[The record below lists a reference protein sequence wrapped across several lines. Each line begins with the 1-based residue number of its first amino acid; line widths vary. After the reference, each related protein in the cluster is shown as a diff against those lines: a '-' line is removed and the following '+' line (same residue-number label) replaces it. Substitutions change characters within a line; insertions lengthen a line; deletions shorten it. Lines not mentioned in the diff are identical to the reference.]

1 MTESPTAF
9 WPSPQQNLIWS
20 QDGSA
25 LNAVALIS
33 LNGPVLE
40 EALQAALTKLV
51 ARHEVLRTIFRAS
64 AGMKVPFQ
72 VILDSAPPVWE
83 IRTGNSAEAFH
94 QELNRPFDLENGPV
108 MRAVLIRSPADQP
121 RAALIVSLP
130 ALLSDGDSLEVLIQE
145 LTEIYSGRHLAAAGL
160 SYAQFAQWQ
169 NDLLEADDENAQ
181 SARAF
186 WNRPK
191 GGALV
196 LPPAEAFRPASVA
209 VEASFGGATAD
220 IFLAAWQTLL
230 WRLTGQ
236 TYFETRVWFSGREY
250 DELKSAPGLI
260 GKFLPIPARFD
271 GEFRFTDI
279 VAHVHAAQ
287 EEAAE
292 WQEHFTPGGEA
303 GAAFEYRESHAALF
317 TIVRQEACTERF
329 GVKLSVRGNRLEF
342 HYDASRM
349 PRETMERWAAH
360 YQVLLH
366 AALAHPE
373 TPVARLPLLTETE
386 KRQLL
391 EDWNQTA
398 APYPSDRCLHE
409 LFELQAERTPNS
421 TAVRCGDAAFTYSQL
436 NERSNQLARHL
447 RKLGIGPDS
456 LVGLCLERGVE
467 MMVAVLGILKAGGA
481 YVPLNADQPK
491 TRLAHQLTGAV
502 ALVTEAK
509 LAAAM
514 PDTGCP
520 KVLIDHANWQSEP
533 SGNLQPL
540 SKPDNLMYVIYTSGS
555 TGLPKG
561 VGVRHRNLVN
571 YAWSIAQRL
580 PGQQMHFA
588 TVSTLSAD
596 LGNTCI
602 YPALISGGCLHIL
615 AQDVASDS
623 GLLAAYQKQ
632 YPIDVLKIVPSHL
645 NALLETESGRGVL
658 PLKHLI
664 TGGETLTWQL
674 VNRVKELGAT
684 CEIWNHYGPTE
695 TTVGSLM
702 LRLKDYSGPFI
713 PIGRPLANTQ
723 VYIFDALQQPVPI
736 GVTGELYISGNGVTP
751 GYLNEPELTAARFT
765 GGKYRTGD
773 LARFGADGNVEFL
786 GRADD
791 QVKIRGYRIELG
803 EIETVMARYPGVRQA
818 VVVARPDERG
828 DQRLIAYAVAPSA
841 LDAEPLRSYLK
852 EELPPYMVPAAL
864 VLLPKLPLTANGK
877 IDRQNLPE
885 PDQIQARSY
894 TAPRTDTE
902 IKVSSI
908 WCEVF
913 RRERIGTDDNF
924 FDIGGHSLLA
934 TQVIS
939 RIREHFQ
946 VHLDMTVL
954 FTQPT
959 IAGVSRAIDAA
970 SVESPELAIVPVSRE
985 AYRAKS
991 RA

>member
-9 WPSPQQNLIWS
+9 WPSPQQSLIWA
-20 QDGSA
+20 QTGSA
-25 LNAVALIS
+25 SNAVALIS
-33 LNGPVLE
+33 FTSPLVE
-40 EALQAALTKLV
+40 DALHAAVTKLV
-51 ARHEVLRTIFRAS
+51 ERHEILRTVFRAS
-64 AGMKVPFQ
+64 AGIKVPFQ
-72 VILDSAPPVWE
+72 VVLDSAPSVWE
-83 IRTGNSAEAFH
+83 VRTGNPGEVFSE
-94 QELNRPFDLENGPV
+94 ELHRPFDLENGPLL
-108 MRAVLIRSPADQP
+108 RVL
-121 RAALIVSLP
+121 LIHLPENQAQASLIFSLP
-130 ALLSDGDSLEVLIQE
+130 ALLSDGDSLEVLVQE
-145 LTEIYSGRHLAAAGL
+145 LASLYSDRELPAPGL
-160 SYAQFAQWQ
+160 PYAQFSQWQ
-169 NDLLEADDENAQ
+169 SDLLESDDENA
-181 SARAF
+181 RAAKTF
-186 WNRPK
+186 WSRQK
-191 GGALV
+191 GGPLV
-196 LPPAEAFRPASVA
+196 LPAGNVFEPASVA
-209 VEASFGGATAD
+209 VEKSFPGATSD
-220 IFLAAWQTLL
+220 VFLAAWQSLL

-236 TYFETRVWFSGREY
+236 THFETRVWFSGREY

-292 WQEHFTPGGEA
+292 WQEYFTPGGEA

-360 YQVLLH
+360 YQVLLS

-421 TAVRCGDAAFTYSQL
+421 TAVRCGDAALTYSQL

-520 KVLIDHANWQSEP
+520 QVLIDHANWQSEP
-533 SGNLQPL
+533 SGNLEPL
-540 SKPDNLMYVIYTSGS
+540 SKPNNLMYVIYTSGS

-571 YAWSIAQRL
+571 YAWCIAQRL

-702 LRLKDYSGPFI
+702 LRLKDYSGPVI

-736 GVTGELYISGNGVTP
+736 GVTGELYIAGDGVTV

-786 GRADD
+786 GRGDD
-791 QVKIRGYRIELG
+791 QVKIRGFRIELG

-885 PDQIQARSY
+885 PEQIQARSY

-991 RA
+991 RV